1 MRWVAVDV
9 GGDAGGGGVGVGVGV
24 AAVVAVVVVV
34 VDHRAAYRYSRRT
47 GQSGLFTRAALLR
60 RSNLYAGVRV
70 VIAGRFPYLFTNFST
85 YAKTEQW
92 VMRGK
97 DKARKT
103 LQETLTCIAAS
114 TIASSSIITAIE
126 CPKIMDQMAG
136 SGKTGKR
143 TTVLDVVRKHGVLR
157 VLRGYDATFCREFL
171 FNWALLGAS
180 SSLW

>member
-1 MRWVAVDV
+1 M
-9 GGDAGGGGVGVGVGV
+9 
-24 AAVVAVVVVV
+24 
-34 VDHRAAYRYSRRT
+34 
-47 GQSGLFTRAALLR
+47 
-60 RSNLYAGVRV
+60 RV

-103 LQETLTCIAAS
+103 LQETLICIAAS

-143 TTVLDVVRKHGVLR
+143 TTVLDVVRKHGVMR

-171 FNWALLGAS
+171 FNWALLGAPVALLLLLANNQIIIIVAIIPRS
-180 SSLW
+180 QLIHKSNTIIV